1 MKKNHQTSISIQ
13 DVKKFWNNE
22 SCGERYSQSDF
33 QEVSYTDET
42 ATRYQ
47 LEPYILDFAK
57 FDEFCGLDVLEI
69 GVGMGA
75 DHLEWAR
82 SNPRSLTGVDLT
94 EKAFLHTR
102 ARFDNE
108 GMQHN
113 VRVADAENL
122 CFEDKSFD
130 IVYS

>member
-1 MKKNHQTSISIQ
+1 MSKEK
-13 DVKKFWNNE
+13 VFEFWNKS
-22 SCGERYSQSDF
+22 SCGEIYAEGGGKDIYR
-33 QEVSYTDET
+33 TH
-42 ATRYQ
+42 AITRYT
-47 LEPYILDFAK
+47 LEPYIKDFVN
-57 FDEFCGLDVLEI
+57 FDSGFELDVLEI